1 MKKRKERKLL
11 RLRIENRERERERAL
26 EQQSYFGVIKPGNN
40 FEGKMCAS

>member
-11 RLRIENRERERERAL
+11 RLRIENRERAL